1 MDFFANP
8 FGNLLGT
15 DGGFKKYM
23 EESGGNFGVGS
34 GSQADTL
41 MAENRGMGLS
51 EAESQQ
57 QIASS
62 IPSTGVG
69 NVNVGG
75 FDLAGLA
82 SDLFTASEEGKK
94 RSATPM
100 SMATNLT
107 PHQGAGV
114 QMPKAPQPM
123 AQPMQQPMMQ
133 QPQNTAMQAVTQ
145 GFGKVPR
152 IQQILQTLGYGR

>member
-23 EESGGNFGVGS
+23 EENGGDFGVGS
-34 GSQADTL
+34 GAQADTL
-41 MAENRGMGLS
+41 MAQNREMGLS
-51 EAESQQ
+51 ESDSQQ

-62 IPSTGVG
+62 IASTGVG
-69 NVNVGG
+69 DVNVGG

-94 RSATPM
+94 RSSNPM

-114 QMPKAPQPM
+114 RMPQAPQPM
-123 AQPMQQPMMQ
+123 AQPMQQQAMQ

>member
-1 MDFFANP
+1 MFTGNP
-8 FGNLLGT
+8 FGNLFGT
-15 DGGFKKYM
+15 DEGYQQFKQENADK
-23 EESGGNFGVGS
+23 FGISAEGD
-34 GSQADTL
+34 QAAMLANQDK
-41 MAENRGMGLS
+41 AFADN
-51 EAESQQ
+51 A
-57 QIASS
+57 
-62 IPSTGVG
+62 TGVP
-69 NVNVGG
+69 NKP

-94 RSATPM
+94 RSSNPM

-114 QMPKAPQPM
+114 RMPQAPQPM
-123 AQPMQQPMMQ
+123 AQPMQQQAMQ